1 MNDEVSKLYNL
12 ELEERKDYLYAYVSG
27 DKDSVEICTQYWH
40 EIADECQRI
49 KYSKVLIVEDIRETV
64 SMTEMYEICTEIP
77 YMGFIGIKIAFVDRR
92 TEQREV
98 NEFGGLVVTN
108 RGVNAKLFDTVEEAE
123 KWLLSK

>member
-1 MNDEVSKLYNL
+1 MNVEDSKLYKL
-12 ELEERKDYLYAYVSG
+12 KFEERKDYLYAHVSG
-27 DKDSVEICTQYWH
+27 DRDSLDISKQYWS

-77 YMGFIGIKIAFVDRR
+77 YMGFIGIKIAFVDKHI
-92 TEQREV
+92 EQRAL
-98 NEFGGLVVTN
+98 NEFGGLVATN
-108 RGVNAKLFDTVEEAE
+108 RGVNGKLFDTVEEAE